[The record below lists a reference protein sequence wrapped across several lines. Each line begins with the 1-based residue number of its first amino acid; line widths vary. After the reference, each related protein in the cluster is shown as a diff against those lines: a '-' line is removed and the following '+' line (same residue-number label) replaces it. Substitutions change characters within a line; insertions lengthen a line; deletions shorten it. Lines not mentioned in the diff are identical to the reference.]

1 MTNVI
6 LFSIISIKIKY
17 ILEKYTFAK
26 YNKLSTV
33 KTISNKFINVHVESL
48 FWSKSDILVQYA
60 GNLN

>member
-6 LFSIISIKIKY
+6 LFSLISIKIKY

-33 KTISNKFINVHVESL
+33 KIINNKFINVQKVYFGQSPTL
-48 FWSKSDILVQYA
+48 
-60 GNLN
+60 